1 MSNMMTS
8 SLCVSGMN
16 RARENEITDVAIT
29 ANMDELRVGVCSDE
43 KMITN
48 INNKILIT
56 FSTHLKN
63 RLQTSNIITHFN
75 KKKFT
80 ILIPK
85 TSINTTQSTPKYLI
99 F

>member
-16 RARENEITDVAIT
+16 RARENEIIDVAIT

-48 INNKILIT
+48 IKIKRNAYDVAHNVTLM
-56 FSTHLKN
+56 
-63 RLQTSNIITHFN
+63 TSR
-75 KKKFT
+75 
-80 ILIPK
+80 
-85 TSINTTQSTPKYLI
+85 TT
-99 F
+99 

>member
-16 RARENEITDVAIT
+16 RARENEIIDVAIT

-48 INNKILIT
+48 IKIKRNAYDVA
-56 FSTHLKN
+56 HLVT
-63 RLQTSNIITHFN
+63 LMT
-75 KKKFT
+75 
-80 ILIPK
+80 
-85 TSINTTQSTPKYLI
+85 
-99 F
+99 